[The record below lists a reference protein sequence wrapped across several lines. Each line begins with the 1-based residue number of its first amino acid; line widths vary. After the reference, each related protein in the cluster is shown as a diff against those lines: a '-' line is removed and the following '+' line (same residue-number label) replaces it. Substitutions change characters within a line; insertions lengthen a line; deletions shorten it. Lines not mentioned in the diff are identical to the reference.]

1 MKPFSNKKAQEG
13 ITLTQAI
20 GIVLAVIAILALTF
34 LIVKI
39 SSPFFGSKQEYTAT
53 KNNFDEL
60 TDKVQEMLEKQVL
73 VIERFFPYY
82 VGKDYALMA
91 FGKEGTIGAIYGRDS
106 FTLLKPDICVG
117 RACLCLY
124 KDVKGKKGLKLLTVP
139 ETKEGNVLYCKSFE
153 GDITFFTIE
162 KTTDNPRQLFIG
174 GELPGTIPPTFQI
187 GPTYLYI
194 AQSSGITKGIQN
206 FYMEKLESNNKIYF
220 YLTTEDDDTQSR
232 HNSLS

>member
-34 LIVKI
+34 LIAKI
-39 SSPFFGSKQEYTAT
+39 SAPFFNKQGYTAT

-60 TDKVQEMLEKQVL
+60 TDKVQEMLEKDGLAV
-73 VIERFFPYY
+73 ERFFPYY
-82 VGKDYALMA
+82 IGKEYALMA
-91 FGKEGTIGAIYGRDS
+91 FGKEDTIGAIYRRDS

-153 GDITFFTIE
+153 GDITFFTTSSE
-162 KTTDNPRQLFIG
+162 FIG
-174 GELPGTIPPTFQI
+174 GELAQTPPTFHPGDEYTYIVQ
-187 GPTYLYI
+187 PT
-194 AQSSGITKGIQN
+194 GVKGIQN
-206 FYMEKLESNNKIYF
+206 FYMEKLEKNSKIYF
-220 YLTTEDDDTQSR
+220 YITTEDDDTQIR
-232 HNSLS
+232 YNSLI